1 MSLIDLIKARNS
13 SVVQADTKDVP
24 FQSTRSEMRANAPEA
39 VLRGLAPDGGL
50 YVDPNIA
57 SCGFDVQSCLVLE
70 PLEQAERIL
79 NHLLPGFKDMRSL
92 VQRAYQ
98 GRFAS
103 ADLTP
108 LIPVGDQFVLEL
120 FHGPTAAFKDVAL
133 CMLPQLM
140 TAARDLTGER
150 DKTVILTA
158 TSGDTGKAALEG
170 FHDVPGT
177 GIMVFFPY
185 QGVSAVQEAQML
197 TQVGSNVAVCAVRGN
212 FDDCQS
218 AVKQV
223 FSAYA
228 GKTPVSGVRLSSAN
242 SINIGRLAPQVVY
255 YFLAYAD
262 LMKRGRIVYG
272 DAVDYVVPTGNFG
285 DILAGWYAKQLGL
298 PVGRLVC
305 ASNANRVLT
314 DFLSSGVYDRRREF
328 YKTSSPSMDIL
339 VSSNLERLLF
349 YAYGGDSDAVRN
361 DMLRLQNSGYYKI
374 SASALDFIQKDF
386 SACCCNEAG
395 TSAEI
400 RRCFTETGYLPDP
413 HTAVALYAAREYQNT
428 GCSRAP
434 VVVLSTASPFKFP
447 SAVLSALGETPQ
459 GDAFRQMEQ
468 LAQVSGL
475 EPPASLSGLLGK
487 PVLHR
492 DVIEKSDI
500 SDYVL
505 ENLVRL

>member
-1 MSLIDLIKARNS
+1 M
-13 SVVQADTKDVP
+13 
-24 FQSTRSEMRANAPEA
+24 
-39 VLRGLAPDGGL
+39 
-50 YVDPNIA
+50 
-57 SCGFDVQSCLVLE
+57 
-70 PLEQAERIL
+70 
-79 NHLLPGFKDMRSL
+79 
-92 VQRAYQ
+92 
-98 GRFAS
+98 
-103 ADLTP
+103 
-108 LIPVGDQFVLEL
+108 
-120 FHGPTAAFKDVAL
+120 
-133 CMLPQLM
+133 
-140 TAARDLTGER
+140 
-150 DKTVILTA
+150 
-158 TSGDTGKAALEG
+158 
-170 FHDVPGT
+170 
-177 GIMVFFPY
+177 
-185 QGVSAVQEAQML
+185 
-197 TQVGSNVAVCAVRGN
+197 
-212 FDDCQS
+212 
-218 AVKQV
+218 KQV

-386 SACCCNEAG
+386 SACCCDEAG

-400 RRCFTETGYLPDP
+400 RRCFAETGYLPDP

-428 GCSRAP
+428 GCSQVP

-475 EPPASLSGLLGK
+475 EPPASLFGLLGK

-492 DVIEKSDI
+492 DVIEKSEI